1 MNKSL
6 LAAALSRFLA
16 GAILLGALLFIPAG
30 TLHYPDGQRFLL
42 LLLIPMLLL
51 GIALYLKAPS
61 LLEKRLRSREKD
73 PAQQKV
79 TGFCAALLC
88 LVFALSGL
96 DFRFSWS
103 NMPDMLKQSAGV
115 LQLLAYALYA
125 EVMRENAFLS
135 RTIEIQEQHRVV
147 DTGLYGL
154 IRHPMYAATILLFLS
169 MPLVL
174 GSFIAFGVMLLYP
187 ACIIVRIRH
196 EEAFLKK
203 HLDGY
208 AAYMQRVRYR
218 LFPLIW

>member
-1 MNKSL
+1 VNKHL
-6 LAAALSRFLA
+6 LYAALTRFIA
-16 GAILLGALLFIPAG
+16 GFFLLSALLFMPAG

-61 LLEKRLRSREKD
+61 LLEKRLHSREKD

-79 TGFCAALLC
+79 TAFCAVLLC
-88 LVFALSGL
+88 FVFVLSGL
-96 DFRFSWS
+96 DFRFGWS
-103 NMPDMLKQSAGV
+103 NMSRIVKQIAGI
-115 LQLLAYALYA
+115 LQLLSYALYA

-135 RTIEIQEQHRVV
+135 RTIELQDHQHVV

-174 GSFIAFGVMLLYP
+174 GSFAAFGVMLLYP
-187 ACIIVRIRH
+187 VCIIVRIRH
-196 EEAFLKK
+196 EEAFLKT
-203 HLDGY
+203 HLSGY
-208 AAYMQRVRYR
+208 TAYMQRVRFR